1 MASHKLIECIK
12 IDFLADASIVEI
24 GSARESSGE
33 ESSTFF
39 YSTLAK
45 KVNAEFYSVDF
56 SPQSRAMAAQ
66 VIGENAVLSDG
77 AAFLK
82 VYDSYSQRKI
92 ALLYLDNFDVV
103 YNDKHKQ
110 SLLRRVGSVYD
121 DNNEVITNE
130 RSAAVH
136 LEQIKAALPF
146 LALKNAVILDDTK
159 LAEDGWWGKGA
170 LVVPF
175 LLQNGYNITAQ
186 SEDGLLL
193 TNF

>member
-39 YSTLAK
+39 YSALSK

-56 SPQSRAMAAQ
+56 SPQSRAMAAE
-66 VIGENAVLSDG
+66 VVGGNAVLSDG
-77 AAFLK
+77 TAFLK
-82 VYDSYSQRKI
+82 VYNTYSQRKI

-110 SLLRRVGSVYD
+110 SLLKRVGSVYD

-136 LEQIKAALPF
+136 LEQIKAAQPF
-146 LALKNAVILDDTK
+146 LAIKNVVIVDDTK
-159 LAEDGWWGKGA
+159 LTEDGWWGKGA

-175 LLQNGYNITAQ
+175 LLESGYKIAAQ

-193 TNF
+193 SNF